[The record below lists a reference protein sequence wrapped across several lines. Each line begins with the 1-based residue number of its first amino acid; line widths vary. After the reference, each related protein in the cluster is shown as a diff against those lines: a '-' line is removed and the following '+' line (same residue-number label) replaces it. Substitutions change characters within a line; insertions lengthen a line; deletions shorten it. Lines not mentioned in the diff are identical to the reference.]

1 MATHAAT
8 SDIGCIWTI
17 SEQGGVPPWDDPS
30 RYVERS
36 PITYAKAIRTPL
48 LLIHAESDF
57 RCPVEQSEQLFVAL
71 KRLGR
76 EVVLGAVPRRKPR
89 DGGAGPPTPPAGASP
104 HRARLVRQAPRPEC
118 RRSPRRARIG
128 ADREERLGGYPS
140 PLTTVMP

>member
-8 SDIGCIWTI
+8 SDIGFIWTI

-48 LLIHAESDF
+48 LLIHAESDL

-71 KRLGR
+71 RRLGR
-76 EVVLGAVPRRKPR
+76 EVVLVRFRDESHGMAALGRPRHRLERHRIVLDCFGKHL
-89 DGGAGPPTPPAGASP
+89 GQSAAG
-104 HRARLVRQAPRPEC
+104 
-118 RRSPRRARIG
+118 RRYGPG
-128 ADREERLGGYPS
+128 
-140 PLTTVMP
+140 